1 MFEYTIEHY
10 QKHPPSKRFF
20 VSWTVSCLA
29 HVCAVLILIRYP
41 ELLRGGMNL
50 WFRPPAADVSQTPP
64 KTWRSVAVLG
74 SLEMPPD
81 AVLKRNIYDWSKP
94 KSKATE
100 LRPIHINMH
109 SGEALVP
116 PPAPKQEPRPVP
128 VNPVPAGGAQAVSG
142 AAAAGTGD
150 VVRTEPPI
158 ETKKPPIPSPPAA
171 AQNQTPTQ
179 IPKGVSGVQPSTTA
193 SAPPPGSGTN
203 AQSRPPTKS
212 LQDQQTGARVQG
224 GILFDNKGFNL
235 DEFEKLIEE
244 RVKGNWEIPSNLRQS
259 HGSTTILFYITRD
272 GRYSDAKI
280 EVSSGNMSLDI
291 AALYAVT
298 RSNPFPPLPQGFPA
312 DRVGARFVFA
322 YNERK

>member
-1 MFEYTIEHY
+1 MFEYAIGRY
-10 QKHPPSKRFF
+10 QKHPPSKRLF
-20 VSWTVSCLA
+20 VSWTLSCLA
-29 HVCAVLILIRYP
+29 HVCALLILIRYP

-50 WFRPPAADVSQTPP
+50 WFRPPAADLSQTPP

-74 SLEMPPD
+74 SLEMPSD
-81 AVLKRNIYDWSKP
+81 AVLKKNIYDWSKP
-94 KSKATE
+94 KSKVPE
-100 LRPIHINMH
+100 LRPIHINMR

-116 PPAPKQEPRPVP
+116 PPAPKPEPPPVP
-128 VNPVPAGGAQAVSG
+128 ANPVPAGGVSAVSG
-142 AAAAGTGD
+142 AAGVGTGD
-150 VVRTEPPI
+150 AARTEPPI

-171 AQNQTPTQ
+171 ALDQTPAQ
-179 IPKGVSGVQPSTTA
+179 IPKGVSVVQPPTTA
-193 SAPPPGSGTN
+193 SAPPPGSN
-203 AQSRPPTKS
+203 ASAQSRPPVKNP
-212 LQDQQTGARVQG
+212 QDQQTGARVQG
-224 GILFDNKGFNL
+224 GTLFDTKGFNL
-235 DEFEKLIEE
+235 GDFEKIIEE
-244 RVKGNWEIPSNLRQS
+244 RIRGNWEIPSNLRES
-259 HGSTTILFYITRD
+259 RGSTTILFYITRD